1 MTIAA
6 RNPIVEAIARV
17 RAATPDAAPD
27 HIREEVAHQL
37 GIPEDLVAEVLDPQP
52 MEQS

>member
-6 RNPIVEAIARV
+6 RNPIVEAIDRV
-17 RAATPDAAPD
+17 RKATPDATAD

-37 GIPEDLVAEVLDPQP
+37 GIPEDLVAEVLVDQQ
-52 MEQS
+52 EAA